1 MNRPFD
7 LIASAFANRGQA
19 DFTPCAQCPTDDA
32 LAGFFDRALSAT
44 ETRAIEDHA
53 LECAATHQLLTN
65 LADLRLAEAP
75 ATAKPGL
82 RIRARLAEQGIALLN
97 AIDLTVRGLTA
108 EPALGAVRGDNSG
121 EKASEL
127 VRISGPGAGLDEI
140 ELQAQADGTVRFVV
154 SGDLSEK
161 PSEPGTAPAG
171 NQRTSV
177 VLEVDGTLREKRPY
191 SGGRVTFAP
200 LAGGDCRITVLRRP
214 PGGPTVEVSEA
225 RIVLCA

>member
-7 LIASAFANRGQA
+7 LISSAFANQGRA
-19 DFTPCAQCPTDDA
+19 DFTPCAQCPTDEA
-32 LAGFFDRALSAT
+32 VAGFLDHALSAT
-44 ETRAIEDHA
+44 ETRAIEDHS
-53 LECAATHQLLTN
+53 LECAATHQLITS
-65 LADLRLAEAP
+65 LADLGASAP

-82 RIRARLAEQGIALLN
+82 RIRARLAERGIALLN

-108 EPALGAVRGDNSG
+108 EPALGAIRGDGAS
-121 EKASEL
+121 ETTSEL

-154 SGDLSEK
+154 SGDMSAATSKPGAASSES
-161 PSEPGTAPAG
+161 P
-171 NQRTSV
+171 RTSV
-177 VLEVDGTLREKRPY
+177 VLEVDGMLREKRPY

-214 PGGPTVEVSEA
+214 PGGPTVEISEA
-225 RIVLCA
+225 RIELCA